1 MGSSGIRFCLFCLF
15 AALPATPALAAD
27 ACRPAR
33 PLAAQSSIT
42 LDRQSYDTAPRLS
55 AVTIADLE
63 LPGGAVPAGELGPVA
78 DGAKV
83 HLKEPVIVTGVV
95 LGSDVIGTGP
105 ADLRFGSDSARLV
118 VLADGHRHAID
129 VRKGH
134 GYGYRGTAP
143 LSVAPDLRSAR
154 PFIIPA
160 NTNVSWSKSGR
171 LVVPKGTALEWDLN
185 DYNNAMPLIL
195 RRSVVLEETNTG
207 QSAARVLAVRP
218 QRVLPGGSLQVE
230 MQVPDFDF
238 DSHPPTFCFSRA
250 RLPGAGGGDAVGVQ
264 GELISR
270 VGNTVVFQV
279 RVPPG
284 LHLLARVPTE
294 EALEPPWWALEPGMP
309 FTLRVLAYGD
319 DALEVDSS
327 AALGLTSRPRSVVA
341 ALIFTALMLLSSAVI
356 FRNQRL
362 FGASTG
368 MGLKHSGR
376 YSLSNVQVC
385 MWTMLVLFAL
395 CYVWYAT
402 GEILT
407 ISSGVLIL
415 LGISGVTTVTA
426 RTLEALQAPKD
437 NIAPEAASARDLITS
452 EDGNIDLVRFQML
465 AFTIFTWIYA
475 FVSVLKS
482 EGLPEIPEN
491 LYLLMGISNA
501 TYVASKL
508 PGAVGGSANTGGN
521 AAPLT
526 KPGETVLDAPTI
538 RRLQATLKVAQTG
551 VLDNATREAIV
562 AYKRAHNLIP
572 ATGTL
577 DKLLIAKLLLPV

>member
-1 MGSSGIRFCLFCLF
+1 MAPCAFRLFLF
-15 AALPATPALAAD
+15 LLCAAVEVSPVLAAD

-33 PLAAQSSIT
+33 PLPALSTIS
-42 LDRQSYDTAPRLS
+42 LDRQSYDTAPRLK
-55 AVTIADLE
+55 AVTVADLE
-63 LPGGAVPAGELGPVA
+63 LPAGAVPLGELGP
-78 DGAKV
+78 
-83 HLKEPVIVTGVV
+83 LKEGDRVQLKQPVIVTGVV
-95 LGSDVIGTGP
+95 LASDIIGSGP
-105 ADLRFGSDSARLV
+105 ADLTFGSDSARLT
-118 VLADGHRHAID
+118 VLSDGRRHAVD
-129 VRKGH
+129 VRKGQA
-134 GYGYRGTAP
+134 YGYNATAP
-143 LSVAPDLRSAR
+143 LNVAPDLSSSR
-154 PFIIPA
+154 PFMIGA
-160 NTNVSWSKSGR
+160 NSSVTLSKNSR
-171 LVVPKGTALEWDLN
+171 IVVRQGSTLEWDLN
-185 DYNNAMPLIL
+185 DFKHAVPLIL

-207 QSAARVLAVRP
+207 HSAARVLAVRP

-238 DSHPPTFCFSRA
+238 NSQPPTFCFSRA
-250 RLPGAGGGDAVGVQ
+250 RMPGAGAGDAVGVQ
-264 GELISR
+264 GDLISR
-270 VGNTVVFQV
+270 AGNTVVFQV
-279 RVPPG
+279 RVPTG
-284 LHLLARVPTE
+284 LHLLKKAPDGE
-294 EALEPPWWALEPGMP
+294 SLAPPWWALEPGMP
-309 FTLRVLAYGD
+309 FTLRVLAYGE

-327 AALGLTSRPRSVVA
+327 VGLGLTSRPRSVVA
-341 ALIFTALMLLSSAVI
+341 ALIFTALMLIFSAVA
-356 FRNQRL
+356 FRNQRV
-362 FGASTG
+362 FGPSTG
-368 MGLKHSGR
+368 MGLKHYGR

-415 LGISGVTTVTA
+415 LGISGVTTVSA

-437 NIAPEAASARDLITS
+437 SVATQTASARDLITS

-508 PGAVGGSANTGGN
+508 PGAMGGTAGGT
-521 AAPLT
+521 AGAPV
-526 KPGETVLDAPTI
+526 KPGEDVLDAPTI
-538 RRLQATLKVAQTG
+538 RQIQAQLKVTQTG
-551 VLDNATREAIV
+551 VLDAPTRDAIV

-577 DKLLIAKLLLPV
+577 DKLLIAKLLRPV

>member
-1 MGSSGIRFCLFCLF
+1 MGPCSFRFILIWLC
-15 AALPATPALAAD
+15 AALQLAPALAAD

-33 PLAAQSSIT
+33 PLPALSTIT
-42 LDRQSYDTAPRLS
+42 LDRQSYDVAPRLK
-55 AVTIADLE
+55 AVTVADLE
-63 LPGGAVPAGELGPVA
+63 LPGGAVASSELGPA
-78 DGAKV
+78 KEGARFQ
-83 HLKEPVIVTGVV
+83 LKQAVIVSGVV
-95 LGSDVIGTGP
+95 LASDVIGSGP
-105 ADLRFGSDSARLV
+105 ADLSFGSESARV
-118 VLADGHRHAID
+118 TVISDGRRHAID
-129 VRKGH
+129 VRKGQA
-134 GYGYRGTAP
+134 YGSLATAP
-143 LSVAPDLRSAR
+143 LTVSPDLSSSR
-154 PFIIPA
+154 PFMIAA
-160 NTNVSWSKSGR
+160 NSWITLGKNNR
-171 LVVPKGTALEWDLN
+171 VVVAQGSTLEWDLN
-185 DYNNAMPLIL
+185 DFKNAMPLIL

-207 QSAARVLAVRP
+207 HSAARVLAVRP

-230 MQVPDFDF
+230 MQAPDFDF
-238 DSHPPTFCFSRA
+238 NSQPPTFCFARA
-250 RLPGAGGGDAVGVQ
+250 RLAGAGAGDAVGVQ
-264 GELISR
+264 GDLISR

-279 RVPPG
+279 RVPTA
-284 LHLLARVPTE
+284 LHLLKKTPDG

-309 FTLRVLAYGD
+309 FNLRVLAYGD
-319 DALEVDSS
+319 DALEVDT
-327 AALGLTSRPRSVVA
+327 AIALGLTSRPRSVVA
-341 ALIFTALMLLSSAVI
+341 ALVFTALMLIVSAVI
-356 FRNQRL
+356 FRKQRL
-362 FGASTG
+362 FGPSTG
-368 MGLKHSGR
+368 MGLKHYGR

-415 LGISGVTTVTA
+415 LGISGVTTVSA

-437 NIAPEAASARDLITS
+437 SVAPETASARDLITS

-508 PGAVGGSANTGGN
+508 PGAMGGTSGSP
-521 AAPLT
+521 APAVP
-526 KPGETVLDAPTI
+526 KPGETVLDAATI
-538 RRLQATLKVAQTG
+538 RLIQAQLKVAQTG
-551 VLDNATREAIV
+551 VLDTATRDAII
-562 AYKRAHNLIP
+562 AYKREHKLIP

-577 DKLLIAKLLLPV
+577 DKLLIAKLLRTV